1 MAIPD
6 YETLMLPILQF
17 LADGVSRK
25 TSEIVSH
32 ISDLFDLTEEERKQ
46 LIPSGRA
53 NLINNRVGW
62 ACTYLRKAGLIS
74 SQQRGW
80 NQITENGQAV
90 VGENPGKVDN
100 TYLSRF
106 EAFQEFR
113 TNSVAQSEGS
123 SDSVVSQHDAKT
135 PEEIIGL
142 QNELI
147 NYNISRDLMD
157 LVISMEPD
165 AFEQMVVDLLIAMG
179 YGGSVKDAGR
189 AIGKAG
195 DGGIDG
201 IINEDVLGLE
211 TIYIQAKRWTN
222 AVPIDKVRDFA
233 GALLSKQSK
242 KGVFITTSSFPSSA
256 YAFASS
262 IDRKLVLIDGEM
274 LAGFMIQYNLG
285 VSVKQT
291 VEIKEI
297 DSDYFAV

>member
-17 LADGVSRK
+17 LSDGKNRK
-25 TSEIVSH
+25 TSEVVSYV
-32 ISDLFDLTEEERKQ
+32 SDLFNLTEEERKQ

-53 NLINNRVGW
+53 KLISNRVGW
-62 ACTYLRKAGLIS
+62 ACTYLRKAGLIR
-74 SQQRGW
+74 SQLRGW

-90 VGENPGKVDN
+90 LSEKPGKVN
-100 TYLSRF
+100 NAYLSRF

-113 TNSVAQSEGS
+113 TNRAAKSGIPSESSVSE
-123 SDSVVSQHDAKT
+123 HEEKT

-142 QNELI
+142 QKELI
-147 NYNISRDLMD
+147 NYNISRDLLD
-157 LVISMEPD
+157 LVVSMEPD

-179 YGGSVKDAGR
+179 YGGSVEDAGR

-211 TIYIQAKRWTN
+211 TIYIQAKRWANT
-222 AVPIDKVRDFA
+222 VPIDKVRDFA
-233 GALLSKQSK
+233 GALLSKQSN

-256 YAFASS
+256 YDFTSS

-274 LAGFMIQYNLG
+274 LARLMIKYNLG

-291 VEIKEI
+291 LEIKEI
-297 DSDYFAV
+297 DSDYFAA